1 MCTCIKGTRGGY
13 TIKISEGWVAKG
25 TNIFLE
31 VQWVLSV
38 YKRFDGFV
46 QGVNW
51 RQDEENID
59 DKKEVREP
67 EGGGVIPFS
76 FPQFNTI

>member
-25 TNIFLE
+25 TNIFFE

-38 YKRFDGFV
+38 YKPFDGFV
-46 QGVNW
+46 QGVN
-51 RQDEENID
+51 
-59 DKKEVREP
+59 
-67 EGGGVIPFS
+67 
-76 FPQFNTI
+76 